1 MQIQRI
7 HDDQH
12 PYSPPTGPHTQPSR
26 RSGETTSVSTR
37 ESETA
42 SFLQSGVPATEF
54 PEFIEKL
61 RQLPEQDDEAIQLA
75 IERFQSGQLITR
87 EVAESL
93 ATSPLREFVF

>member
-26 RSGETTSVSTR
+26 RSGDATSVSNR
-37 ESETA
+37 ENEAA
-42 SFLQSGVPATEF
+42 SFLQSAVSAKEF
-54 PEFIEKL
+54 PSFIEKL
-61 RQLPEQDDEAIQLA
+61 RELPEQDDEAIQLA
-75 IERFQSGQLITR
+75 IERFRSGQLITR

-93 ATSPLREFVF
+93 ATSSLKEFIF